1 MERPELI
8 FVTGC
13 NAAGKSSLIRTHLSL
28 FPDFEVIM
36 TDVYKGR
43 SHEVF
48 KEAVFDRK
56 NIILETPFNNEGFK
70 NLIDLSRNSG
80 YQSTLI
86 VLFLKSPAHSLERVA
101 ARRNFE
107 NGLYISAE
115 EVEYNF
121 IENFKNVGS
130 YFPYFDESVFVY
142 TGEKER
148 NQLMMKFR
156 QDALIEYKSNDFVFI
171 QKFAEYSRQHDRL
184 SKHDFEVIAG
194 NRNYKAESVKVIS
207 QKSFEWE

>member
-8 FVTGC
+8 FVTVC

-36 TDVYKGR
+36 TDVYKVR

-48 KEAVFDRK
+48 KEAVSERK
-56 NIILETPFNNEGFK
+56 SIILETPFNNEGFK

-86 VLFLKSPAHSLERVA
+86 VLFLKSFSHSLERVA
-101 ARRNFE
+101 ARRTFE

-115 EVEYNF
+115 QVEYNF
-121 IENFKNVGS
+121 VENFKNVAR
-130 YFPYFDESVFVY
+130 YFPYFDQAFFIY
-142 TGEKER
+142 TGKKD
-148 NQLMMKFR
+148 N
-156 QDALIEYKSNDFVFI
+156 N
-171 QKFAEYSRQHDRL
+171 
-184 SKHDFEVIAG
+184 
-194 NRNYKAESVKVIS
+194 
-207 QKSFEWE
+207 